1 MIDLGVEY
9 GEARRRLTEVV
20 RHVPDPAGTDV
31 ACCPGWSVHDV
42 IAHLVAVIEDVNG
55 GKLAG
60 PPDDA
65 WTAEQISRRAGRPTG
80 DLLDEWAELSP
91 PFEQL
96 LSGVPVWPALM
107 DVVSHE
113 HDVRAA
119 VGDAGGRDLEVI
131 SACGVRLI
139 KAFGDDPE
147 LSSLQVTV
155 GDQDV
160 LAGDERGAVRL
171 RTTPWEAFR
180 FRLGRRSRRQLQGM
194 DWTGDPAPILG
205 RLTIFGP
212 HLEDVLE

>member
-9 GEARRRLTEVV
+9 GESRRRLTELV
-20 RHVPDPAGTDV
+20 RDLPDPAATDV

-42 IAHLVAVIEDVNG
+42 IAHLVAVIEDVNAG
-55 GKLAG
+55 QLAG

-65 WTAEQISRRAGRPTG
+65 WTAGQIARRAGRPTG
-80 DLLDEWAELSP
+80 DVLAEWAGMSP

-96 LSGVPVWPALM
+96 LSGTPVWPALM

-119 VGDAGGRDLEVI
+119 LGDGGARDTEVI
-131 SACGVRLI
+131 SACGVRLV
-139 KAFGDDPE
+139 KALRDDPE
-147 LSSLQVTV
+147 MAALKVSVD
-155 GDQDV
+155 GEDV
-160 LAGDERGAVRL
+160 LSGDGRGAVHL

-180 FRLGRRSRRQLQGM
+180 FRLGRRSRQQIQGM
-194 DWTGDPAPILG
+194 DWTGDPTAILG

-212 HLEDVLE
+212 SPEDIRE